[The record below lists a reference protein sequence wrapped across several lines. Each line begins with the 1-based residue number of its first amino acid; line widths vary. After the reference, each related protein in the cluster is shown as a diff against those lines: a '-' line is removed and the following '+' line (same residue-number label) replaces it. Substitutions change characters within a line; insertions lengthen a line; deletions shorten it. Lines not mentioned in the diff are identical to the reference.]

1 MKIVLRDAMNHT
13 APEIRTQGVTII
25 RILAETPTIGGGVAV
40 AGGDVADE
48 EVIEAETLTGTIR
61 VGIKI
66 TTIMTTKIMT
76 TKIILLA
83 TILDT
88 IMIDET
94 FEEIRTT
101 GLI

>member
-1 MKIVLRDAMNHT
+1 MNHT
-13 APEIRTQGVTII
+13 APEIRTHGVTII
-25 RILAETPTIGGGVAV
+25 RILAEILTLGEGVEV

-48 EVIEAETLTGTIR
+48 AVIEAEILTGTIL

-66 TTIMTTKIMT
+66 TTIMITEIMT
-76 TKIILLA
+76 TKIILLD
-83 TILDT
+83 TTLDT